1 MGSLGC
7 GQYEVYFKARGGDTF
22 TCRARD
28 LTSVSFSRVL
38 NEVSEASITIAMSGQ
53 DEECCAC
60 LGSINPWEHEIAIY
74 RDGTEVWCGPIV
86 NGDIDLDT
94 MVASFSAKDLFAWT
108 DFRWIELYNMDFELN
123 DDTEL
128 TEVWDWILTHA
139 YNQEPWN
146 MDWQLGRTGIPLSEK
161 TYPGYFDPDR
171 WGGSYP
177 NAGDELRTLVKSGV
191 DFTVIRRTLIG
202 GDIEI
207 NPPGQLP
214 VLLDKHWAKLPK
226 ITISGGTM
234 ATEVGVAGG
243 NGGYGGWDDDQMWIE
258 RPYDKFRIRYGLLQ
272 KFFIEASLDDED
284 TTQLPNAIT
293 QEAFNLREL
302 KKQPFVYVTG
312 GQLASDAPVDFDTL
326 IPGAVV
332 KLALT
337 QTCRVIQSNY
347 RLTNVNVT
355 YDGTNEGVALQLTP
369 EGATALRT

>member
-1 MGSLGC
+1 MGTLGC
-7 GQYEVYFKARGGDTF
+7 GQYEVYFKERGGDTF
-22 TCRARD
+22 VCRARD
-28 LTSVSFSRVL
+28 LTSVTFSRLL
-38 NEVSEASITIAMSGQ
+38 NEVSEASITIALSGQ

-60 LGSINPWEHEIAIY
+60 VGGINPWEHEISIY
-74 RDGTEVWCGPIV
+74 RDGTEVWCGPVV
-86 NGDIDLDT
+86 NGEIDLNAMT
-94 MVASFSAKDLFAWT
+94 ATFAAKDLFAWT
-108 DFRWIELYNMDFELN
+108 DMRWIELYNMDFELD

-128 TEVWDWILTHA
+128 AEVWNWILTHV

-146 MDWQLGRTGIPLSEK
+146 MEWLLGSTGIPLSEK
-161 TYPGYFDPDR
+161 FYPGYFDPDR

-177 NAGDELRTLVKSGV
+177 NAGDELRTLSKSGV

-207 NPPGQLP
+207 NPPTQLP
-214 VLLDKHWAKLPK
+214 ILLDKHWAQLPK
-226 ITISGGTM
+226 LTISGGTM

-243 NGGYGGWDDDQMWIE
+243 NGGYAGWDDDQMWIE
-258 RPYDKFRIRYGLLQ
+258 RPQDDYRAQFGLLQ
-272 KFFIEASLDDED
+272 KFFVEPSLDDED
-284 TTQLPNAIT
+284 TTELPNAIT
-293 QEAFNLREL
+293 QEAYNLREL

-337 QTCRVIQSNY
+337 QTCRVIQSDY
-347 RLTNVNVT
+347 RLTQISVT
-355 YDGTNEGVALQLTP
+355 YDGANEAVSLQLTP